1 MNENEKKCP
10 HCAEVVNIDAVKCKH
25 CGEFFDGRTKEAVN
39 VTVNN
44 ITPKSTHSVGLAIL
58 LSFIFPGLGQMY
70 KGNIGQGIV
79 WAIVVIFGYLFL
91 IVPGIIL
98 HLICIGFAASKK

>member
-1 MNENEKKCP
+1 MSENEKKCP
-10 HCAEVVNIDAVKCKH
+10 HCAEIINVDALKCKH
-25 CGEFFDGRTKEAVN
+25 CGEFLDGRTKEKVN

-44 ITPKSTHSVGLAIL
+44 IDSRPKHSVGVAIL

-70 KGNIGQGIV
+70 KGNIGQGII
-79 WAIVVIFGYLFL
+79 WAIVVTIGYIALL
-91 IVPGIIL
+91 IPGIIL